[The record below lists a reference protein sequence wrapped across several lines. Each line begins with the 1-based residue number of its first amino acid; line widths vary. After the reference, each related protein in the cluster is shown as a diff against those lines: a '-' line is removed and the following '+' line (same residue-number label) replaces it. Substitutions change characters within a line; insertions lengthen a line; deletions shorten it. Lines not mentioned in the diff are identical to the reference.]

1 MKIRYFFYKVKACC
15 FNILKV
21 KNDNIRGAK
30 QSFSQSGE
38 DLIIKFIF
46 DNLNI
51 QKPTYIDI
59 GAHDPFYLSNTALFY
74 HLGSTGINIEP
85 DPILFQSFLK
95 DRVNDI
101 NLNLGISDNSSILD
115 FYIISS
121 PTLNTFSKEEAIN
134 YEKQGNYKIE
144 SILKVNVEPLD
155 LIIKKYSNGIFPQLL
170 SVDAEGVDEIIIK
183 SIDFDRNFPIVICIE
198 TISFSTSG
206 NGIKNMDLIN
216 YIVNNGYLH
225 YADTNINS
233 IFVRESFWRKNL

>member
-1 MKIRYFFYKVKACC
+1 M
-15 FNILKV
+15 
-21 KNDNIRGAK
+21 
-30 QSFSQSGE
+30 
-38 DLIIKFIF
+38 
-46 DNLNI
+46 
-51 QKPTYIDI
+51 
-59 GAHDPFYLSNTALFY
+59 
-74 HLGSTGINIEP
+74 
-85 DPILFQSFLK
+85 
-95 DRVNDI
+95 
-101 NLNLGISDNSSILD
+101 GISDNSSILD